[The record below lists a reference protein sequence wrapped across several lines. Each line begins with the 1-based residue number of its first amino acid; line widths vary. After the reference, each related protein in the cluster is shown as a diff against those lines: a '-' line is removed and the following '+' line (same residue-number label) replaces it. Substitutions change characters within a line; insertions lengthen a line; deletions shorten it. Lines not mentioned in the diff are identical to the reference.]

1 MYERFT
7 DRARLVMQYA
17 HQEAQRFNHEYIGTE
32 HILLGLVKEGAGVAA
47 SVLMNLGVDLTG
59 IRLEVEKLVQSGA
72 DMVTLAKL
80 PQTPRARMVIECAI
94 DESRSLGHD
103 FVGTEHLLLGLMRV
117 EEAVAA
123 QVLAN
128 LGIGLDDVRREVLQ
142 LVGHRPG
149 KAGAETTAPPPQ
161 GARGEPFDPTMITR
175 PDPALMKYYI
185 VISLLT
191 GPLFPLTLL
200 PLWFKYETLK
210 YRFDQSGVSMSWGI
224 LWRRE
229 IHLTYR
235 RIQDIHL
242 TRNIIQRWMR
252 LAAVGIQTASGS
264 SGPEMSI
271 EGILEAEQ
279 LRDYLYVQMRGARG
293 DTEVKS
299 TVGGTSEEATG
310 PPGEGDEALRLLREI
325 RDLLRRLAAR
335 QGEES

>member
-1 MYERFT
+1 MYEQFT
-7 DRARLVMQYA
+7 DRARLVIRYA
-17 HQEAQRFNHEYIGTE
+17 HQEAERCNHEYIGTE
-32 HILLGLVKEGAGVAA
+32 HILLGIVQEGTGVAA
-47 SVLMNLGVDLTG
+47 SVLMNLGVDLKE
-59 IRLEVEKLVQSGA
+59 IRIEVEKLVQSGA
-72 DMVTLAKL
+72 DIISLGKL

-94 DESRSLGHD
+94 DQSRSLGHD
-103 FVGTEHLLLGLMRV
+103 YVGTEHLLLGLMGV
-117 EEAVAA
+117 QEAVAA

-128 LGIGLDDVRREVLQ
+128 LGLGLEQVRGQVLN
-142 LVGHRPG
+142 LLGHHGGGAG
-149 KAGAETTAPPPQ
+149 KEAMERSPRSAEA
-161 GARGEPFDPTMITR
+161 AFDPTEINR
-175 PDPALMKYYI
+175 PDRALMKYYV

-191 GPLFPLTLL
+191 GPLFPITVL

-210 YRFDQSGVSMSWGI
+210 YRFDQTGVSMSWGI

-252 LAAVGIQTASGS
+252 LATVGIQTASGS

-271 EGILEAEQ
+271 EGILQANQ

-293 DTEVKS
+293 DTEAKS
-299 TVGGTSEEATG
+299 TLGRPSGEATE
-310 PPGEGDEALRLLREI
+310 PPAEGDEALSLLREI